1 MALID
6 GSDPK
11 YVLKR
16 TFCKKKKGSLPGI
29 GESDFIEFKVEEPGL
44 YQFCKFCGSADLR
57 NWEWEGFA
65 VILES
70 SVREISYETAT
81 GLVSEAETSGQP
93 LLTVIRSYVAQ
104 TEVPQSEPAAVES
117 VTES

>member
-1 MALID
+1 MALIG

-16 TFCKKKKGSLPGI
+16 TFCKKKKGSMPGI
-29 GESDFIEFKVEEPGL
+29 GESDFIEFVVEEAGL
-44 YQFCKFCGSADLR
+44 YEFCKFCGSADLR
-57 NWEWEGFA
+57 NWEWEGF
-65 VILES
+65 VLVLEN

-93 LLTVIRSYVAQ
+93 LLTVIRRYVAQ
-104 TEVPQSEPAAVES
+104 DQAPQSEPVPVNSAPES
-117 VTES
+117 